1 VPDGVSLLQDPRFR
15 GDDARSEQGL
25 RDPRFHEDD
34 VVNDSDSGVVVLVSQ
49 PVYTSS
55 FPIEI
60 VMSVILQVS
69 NLVKRFGSL
78 TAVNDVSFEI
88 RQGSCFG
95 LLGPNG
101 AGKTTTIEM
110 MEGIKAPDAGS
121 ILYQGQPLG
130 ERFRNEAGIMFQT
143 TALQEHITVAEIM
156 LQFSRFYPHT
166 ADLGELADKF
176 ALHEFLNQDTRKL
189 SGGQKQRL
197 LLAMAQINRPKI
209 LFLDEPTTGLDPQ
222 SRRNLWQ
229 QVSTIKQQGA
239 TVLLTTHYMEE
250 AYELCD
256 EIAIMDHGRIIAHD
270 APDALLAAHFDDV
283 VVQLHAADIP
293 REIGEREFQA
303 TYRDDSAHIVTG
315 DVNKTIERLLHLDIP
330 LDRLR
335 IRARDLEDLFLELT
349 GKELRA

>member
-1 VPDGVSLLQDPRFR
+1 
-15 GDDARSEQGL
+15 
-25 RDPRFHEDD
+25 
-34 VVNDSDSGVVVLVSQ
+34 
-49 PVYTSS
+49 
-55 FPIEI
+55 
-60 VMSVILQVS
+60 MSVILQVS
-69 NLVKRFGSL
+69 SLVKRFGQL

-88 RQGSCFG
+88 REGSCFG

-110 MEGIKAPDAGS
+110 MEGIKIPDGGT
-121 ILYQGQPLG
+121 IRYQGKALG
-130 ERFRNEAGIMFQT
+130 QQFRNEAGIMFQT
-143 TALQEHITVAEIM
+143 TALQEFITVREIM
-156 LQFSRFYPHT
+156 VQFSRFYPDT
-166 ADLGELADKF
+166 MSIDELADRY
-176 ALHEFLNQDTRKL
+176 ALHDFLNQDTRKL

-197 LLAMAQINRPKI
+197 LLAMALINKPRI

-222 SRRNLWQ
+222 SRRNLWR
-229 QVSTIKQQGA
+229 QVQAVREQGA

-283 VVQLHAADIP
+283 VVQVHAADIP
-293 REIGEREFQA
+293 RDIGEREFQA
-303 TYRDDSAHIVTG
+303 IYRNDNAHIVTG
-315 DVNKTIERLLHLDIP
+315 DVNRTIEHLLRLNIP

>member
-1 VPDGVSLLQDPRFR
+1 M
-15 GDDARSEQGL
+15 
-25 RDPRFHEDD
+25 
-34 VVNDSDSGVVVLVSQ
+34 SGKCLPPKLGKVVLPTQ
-49 PVYTSS
+49 HVYTLPSL
-55 FPIEI
+55 IEI
-60 VMSVILQVS
+60 TMSVILQVS
-69 NLVKRFGSL
+69 SLVKRFGSL

-110 MEGIKAPDAGS
+110 MEGIKAPDAGE
-121 ILYQGQPLG
+121 ILYRGAALSQQ
-130 ERFRNEAGIMFQT
+130 FRNEAGIMFQT
-143 TALQEHITVAEIM
+143 TALQEFITVREIM
-156 LQFSRFYPHT
+156 VQFSRFYPDT
-166 ADLGELADKF
+166 ASIDELADRY
-176 ALHEFLNQDTRKL
+176 ALHDFLNQDTRKL

-197 LLAMAQINRPKI
+197 LLAMALINNPKI

-222 SRRNLWQ
+222 SRRNLWKQVQ
-229 QVSTIKQQGA
+229 QVKQQGA
-239 TVLLTTHYMEE
+239 TILLTTHYMEE

-303 TYRDDSAHIVTG
+303 IYRNDNAHIVTG
-315 DVNKTIERLLHLDIP
+315 DVNRTIEHLLHLDIP

>member
-1 VPDGVSLLQDPRFR
+1 
-15 GDDARSEQGL
+15 
-25 RDPRFHEDD
+25 
-34 VVNDSDSGVVVLVSQ
+34 
-49 PVYTSS
+49 
-55 FPIEI
+55 
-60 VMSVILQVS
+60 MSVILQVS
-69 NLVKRFGSL
+69 NLVKRFGQL

-88 RQGSCFG
+88 RERSCFG

-110 MEGIKAPDAGS
+110 MEGIKIPDSGT
-121 ILYQGQPLG
+121 IRYQGEALG
-130 ERFRNEAGIMFQT
+130 QQFRNEAGIMFQT
-143 TALQEHITVAEIM
+143 TALQEFITVREIM
-156 LQFSRFYPHT
+156 VQFSRFYPDT
-166 ADLGELADKF
+166 TSIDELVDRY
-176 ALHEFLNQDTRKL
+176 ALHDFLHQDTRKL

-197 LLAMAQINRPKI
+197 LLAMALINKPKI

-222 SRRNLWQ
+222 SRRNLWR
-229 QVSTIKQQGA
+229 QVQEIRAQGA

-283 VVQLHAADIP
+283 VVQIHAADIP
-293 REIGEREFQA
+293 RDIGEREFQA
-303 TYRDDSAHIVTG
+303 IYRNNNAHIVTG
-315 DVNKTIERLLHLDIP
+315 DVNQTIEHLLRLNIP
-330 LDRLR
+330 LSRLR

>member
-1 VPDGVSLLQDPRFR
+1 MI
-15 GDDARSEQGL
+15 
-25 RDPRFHEDD
+25 H
-34 VVNDSDSGVVVLVSQ
+34 
-49 PVYTSS
+49 
-55 FPIEI
+55 
-60 VMSVILQVS
+60 MSVILQVS
-69 NLVKRFGSL
+69 SLVKRFGRL

-88 RQGSCFG
+88 HEGSCFG

-110 MEGIKAPDAGS
+110 MEGIKIPDSGT
-121 ILYQGQPLG
+121 IRYQGEALG
-130 ERFRNEAGIMFQT
+130 QQFRNEAGIMFQT
-143 TALQEHITVAEIM
+143 TALQEFITVREIM
-156 LQFSRFYPHT
+156 VQFSRFYPDT
-166 ADLGELADKF
+166 TSIDELADRY

-197 LLAMAQINRPKI
+197 LLAMALINKPKI

-222 SRRNLWQ
+222 SRRNLWK
-229 QVSTIKQQGA
+229 QVRHFKEQGA

-293 REIGEREFQA
+293 RDVGEREFQA
-303 TYRDDSAHIVTG
+303 IYRNDNAHIVTG
-315 DVNKTIERLLHLDIP
+315 DVNKTIEHLLHLDIP

>member
-1 VPDGVSLLQDPRFR
+1 MP
-15 GDDARSEQGL
+15 
-25 RDPRFHEDD
+25 
-34 VVNDSDSGVVVLVSQ
+34 
-49 PVYTSS
+49 
-55 FPIEI
+55 
-60 VMSVILQVS
+60 VILQVS

-88 RQGSCFG
+88 QEGSCFG

-110 MEGIKAPDAGS
+110 MEGIKNPDAGE
-121 ILYQGQPLG
+121 ILYQGAALG
-130 ERFRNEAGIMFQT
+130 QQFRIEAGIMFQN
-143 TALQEHITVAEIM
+143 TALQEFITVREIM
-156 LQFSRFYPHT
+156 VQFSRFYPDT
-166 ADLGELADKF
+166 ASIDELADRY
-176 ALHEFLNQDTRKL
+176 ALHDFLNQDTRKL

-197 LLAMAQINRPKI
+197 LLAMALINNPRI

-222 SRRNLWQ
+222 SRRNLWKQVQ
-229 QVSTIKQQGA
+229 QVKEQGA

-283 VVQLHAADIP
+283 VVQIHAADIP
-293 REIGEREFQA
+293 REIGEREFHA
-303 TYRDDSAHIVTG
+303 VYRNDNAHIVTG
-315 DVNKTIERLLHLDIP
+315 DVNRTIEQLLHLDIP